1 MLEIP
6 TVTIIKIIWNFLIA
20 LISGLLAYLG
30 LDAEAIAVLT
40 VLLAVDYLTG
50 LIKAKSIHESIT
62 SNKMKY
68 GIASKMILLV
78 IPISIALGAKGVDVE
93 MSMLVIVCVN
103 ILIFSEMYS
112 IVGNVACITSGKNL
126 PEIDAASIIAKQ
138 IRNFLIRQA
147 GEDK

>member
-1 MLEIP
+1 MLETP

-20 LISGLLAYLG
+20 LVSGLLAYLG

-40 VLLAVDYLTG
+40 VLLGLDYVTG
-50 LIKAKSIHESIT
+50 LIKAKRINESIT
-62 SNKMKY
+62 SSKMKY
-68 GIASKMILLV
+68 GIVSKMIIIV
-78 IPISIALGAKGVDVE
+78 IPISIALGAKGVNVDIGI
-93 MSMLVIVCVN
+93 LVIVCVN

-112 IVGNVACITSGKNL
+112 IAGNIACITSGKVI
-126 PEIDAASIIAKQ
+126 PEIDAVSMIAKQ

>member
-1 MLEIP
+1 MLETP
-6 TVTIIKIIWNFLIA
+6 TITMIKIIWNFLIA
-20 LISGLLAYLG
+20 LVSGLLAYLG

-40 VLLAVDYLTG
+40 VLLGLDYATG

-93 MSMLVIVCVN
+93 MGMLVIVCVN
-103 ILIFSEMYS
+103 ILIFSELYS
-112 IVGNVACITSGKNL
+112 ILGNIACITSGKVL
-126 PEIDAASIIAKQ
+126 PEIDAPSMIAKQ
-138 IRNFLIRQA
+138 IRNFLIKQA
-147 GEDK
+147 GDDK

>member
-1 MLEIP
+1 MLE
-6 TVTIIKIIWNFLIA
+6 TTTITTLKIIWNFLIA
-20 LISGLLAYLG
+20 SLGILLTYLG

-40 VLLAVDYLTG
+40 VLLVVDYATG
-50 LIKAKSIHESIT
+50 LAKAKRIHEAIT

-68 GIASKMILLV
+68 GIASKLMLLV
-78 IPISIALGAKGVDVE
+78 IPLSIALGAKGVDVE

-126 PEIDAASIIAKQ
+126 PEIDAASMIAKQ
-138 IRNFLIRQA
+138 IRNFLIKQA

>member
-1 MLEIP
+1 MLD
-6 TVTIIKIIWNFLIA
+6 TSTTQIIAIIWNFIIA
-20 LISGLLAYLG
+20 IMSGLLAYLG
-30 LDAEAIAVLT
+30 LDAEAIIVLT
-40 VLLAVDYLTG
+40 VLLAIDYVTG

-68 GIASKMILLV
+68 GIASKMVLII
-78 IPISIALGAKGVDVE
+78 IPISIALGAKGVNVDL
-93 MSMLVIVCVN
+93 SSLVLVCVN

-112 IVGNVACITSGKNL
+112 IVGNVACITSGKAL

-138 IRNFLIRQA
+138 IRTFLIKQA